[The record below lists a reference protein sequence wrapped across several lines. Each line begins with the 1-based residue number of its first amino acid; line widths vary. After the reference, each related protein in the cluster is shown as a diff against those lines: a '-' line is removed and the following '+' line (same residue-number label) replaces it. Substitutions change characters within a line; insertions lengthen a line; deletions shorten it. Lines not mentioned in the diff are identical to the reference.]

1 MQPFQSSGGAIDVSK
16 FPIDKQ
22 LRSNVRCSRM
32 RYQQHMAK
40 LNAESL
46 LSEREKKKRKMKD
59 DISDKKNKIAILD
72 RLVATK
78 RKVCY

>member
-40 LNAESL
+40 LNAESF
-46 LSEREKKKRKMKD
+46 LSEREKED
-59 DISDKKNKIAILD
+59 EG
-72 RLVATK
+72 
-78 RKVCY
+78 